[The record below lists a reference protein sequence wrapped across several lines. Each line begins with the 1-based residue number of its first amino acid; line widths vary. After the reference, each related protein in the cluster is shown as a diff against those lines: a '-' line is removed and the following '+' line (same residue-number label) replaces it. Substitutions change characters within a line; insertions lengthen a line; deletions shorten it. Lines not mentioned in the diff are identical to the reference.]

1 MEELRLGRKERRR
14 MKVLEEVKQKRIA
27 LADAAAILK
36 LSYRQTTRVW
46 LRYRTEGDGG
56 LVHRGQGRRPNNAI
70 DEEFKK
76 RILDRYRERYE
87 GFGPTLAAEYLSEEG
102 MAVDHNTLWRWL
114 KEAGLWTRRRA
125 RSPYRQ
131 RRERRK
137 HFGEL
142 VQMDGSH
149 HQWFED
155 RGECCCL
162 MNLVDDATGV
172 TLSYVSKEETTEAAM
187 RVLWA
192 WVKRFGIPAA
202 LYCDQKSVYITERE
216 PTLQEQLEGK
226 EPLTA
231 FGEACRKLGIEIITA
246 YSPQAKGRV
255 ERNHGVYQD
264 RFVKE
269 MRLQGVHSI
278 PEANA
283 ILESGFF
290 DGLNRRFAQQP
301 AAKADYHVPVDGTD
315 LRAVFCWEVK
325 RSVARDWVVQN
336 DCRRFQISREAK
348 PRPRPGSKVIVAQW
362 LDGSIHL
369 LFKGKEMPFEELQPV
384 AGREEVLAS

>member
-36 LSYRQTTRVW
+36 LSYRQTSRVW

-56 LVHRGQGRRPNNAI
+56 LVHRGQGRRPNNSI
-70 DEEFKK
+70 EEEFKK

-155 RGECCCL
+155 RGESCCL

-192 WVKRFGIPAA
+192 WVKRYGIPAA
-202 LYCDQKSVYITERE
+202 LYCDRKSVYITDRE
-216 PTLQEQLEGK
+216 PTMQEQLDGK

-269 MRLQGVHSI
+269 MRLRDVRSI

-301 AAKADYHVPVDGTD
+301 AAEADYHVPVDGAD

-336 DCRRFQISREAK
+336 DCRRFQISQEAK

-369 LFKGKEMPFEELQPV
+369 LFKGKEIPFAELQPV

>member
-1 MEELRLGRKERRR
+1 VEELRLGRKERRR

-36 LSYRQTTRVW
+36 LSYRQTSRVW

-70 DEEFKK
+70 GDEFKK
-76 RILDRYRERYE
+76 RVLDRYRERYE
-87 GFGPTLAAEYLSEEG
+87 GFGPTLAAEYLSEDG
-102 MAVDHNTLWRWL
+102 LAVDHNTLWRWL

-131 RRERRK
+131 RRERKK

-155 RGECCCL
+155 RGEWCCL

-172 TLSYVSKEETTEAAM
+172 TLSYLSKEETTEAAM

-202 LYCDQKSVYITERE
+202 LYCDQKSVYITDRE

-226 EPLTA
+226 DPLTA

-269 MRLQGVHSI
+269 MRLRGVRSI

-290 DGLNRRFAQQP
+290 DGLNRRFAQKP
-301 AAKADYHVPVDGTD
+301 GAKADYHVSVDGTD
-315 LRAVFCWEVK
+315 LRAVFCWEVQ

-348 PRPRPGSKVIVAQW
+348 PRPRPGSKVTVAQW

-369 LFKGKEMPFEELQPV
+369 LFKGKEIPFEELQSV